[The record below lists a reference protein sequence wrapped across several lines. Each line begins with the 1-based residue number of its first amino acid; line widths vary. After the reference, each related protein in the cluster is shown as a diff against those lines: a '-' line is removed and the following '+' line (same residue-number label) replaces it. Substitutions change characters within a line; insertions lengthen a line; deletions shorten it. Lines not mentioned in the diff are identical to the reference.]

1 MDTCVAGTRQA
12 EASGSL
18 RGRTPRS
25 HSAGLSSGTIVTRG
39 FHNHVQQSPEAFP
52 NSAGEALLAPLP
64 AGRLAGPT
72 PRLPTAP
79 LRPPGA
85 RSHFLPPTPTPASWK
100 AAGLHPQP
108 LTLHLL
114 KATTAPSHTHTPHPA
129 FISRDNKAS
138 KANIL
143 SFTTKMWTL
152 QGNEAIII
160 VKSRRLPWLRSTSKE
175 LLLV

>member
-1 MDTCVAGTRQA
+1 MGTRVPSTRQA
-12 EASGSL
+12 KASGSP
-18 RGRTPRS
+18 RRRAPRS
-25 HSAGLSSGTIVTRG
+25 HSAGLSSGTMYLGDYTITYNNLQR
-39 FHNHVQQSPEAFP
+39 HFP
-52 NSAGEALLAPLP
+52 TQLEKPCWPHFLQ
-64 AGRLAGPT
+64 GRLAGP
-72 PRLPTAP
+72 AP
-79 LRPPGA
+79 HGSPAPSWG
-85 RSHFLPPTPTPASWK
+85 HEPFPPPTPTLASWK
-100 AAGLHPQP
+100 AAGLHPRP

-160 VKSRRLPWLRSTSKE
+160 VKSRRLPWLTSTSKE

>member
-64 AGRLAGPT
+64 AG
-72 PRLPTAP
+72 
-79 LRPPGA
+79 PPGRA
-85 RSHFLPPTPTPASWK
+85 HSPPPHSSPAPSWGQEPFPPPTPTPASWK

-160 VKSRRLPWLRSTSKE
+160 VKSRRLPWLTSTSKE